1 MEIAQI
7 AVLIAL
13 AWMIIALVSNKVPFG
28 AIGLGIPFILIIGG
42 VFESPIKAMGDL
54 AGPTTLLVASIMIL
68 AQGIFKSGLAEVIG
82 NFALKLTGGRNST
95 KLVLLVIIVISAAL
109 SMFLLNTG
117 CVTILLPVIIA
128 ISMSTGISRSQT
140 LFVMNMA
147 VGIGGCMTAIGTTI
161 NTAARGMIQDNG
173 FGIIGF
179 FDLGAAAIPAAIL
192 GTVFMLTI
200 GYRLLPTRVKED
212 PALAAEESAL
222 TKELSP
228 EESRKRR
235 TAMIVAGISFL
246 LVVIGVLTE
255 TLTGIQAWVWGMAGV
270 LVLMCSRT
278 ISEKDAFAIPWGIL
292 MFVFGCSVL
301 AAGFKTSGIAELAVG
316 PITAIL
322 GDSPSPLVLTAV
334 MFFVGAF
341 FTQFMSNFGTFGIFS
356 GVAITLATAVGA
368 NPAAML
374 IALAMGCNASY
385 ATPMATT
392 ANALILGEGDIRF
405 SDWLKNGIPQILI
418 LGICSIIFLPLFFP
432 FYKVLQPALGC
443 TCVPPRAGTA
453 GAATR
458 QARIHCLGLQ
468 PFPHIK
474 VKPQIPKAVL
484 PPPYGDGQFVPDRE
498 LSTIRK
504 QSVYPGLGAD

>member
-109 SMFLLNTG
+109 SMFLPNTG

-368 NPAAML
+368 NSGRNADCVGHGLQRFVCNPDGNHGQRAYSWRGRHQVQRLAQEWHSPDSHSGHMLDYIPAPVLPVLLSPTARSGMYL
-374 IALAMGCNASY
+374 CASQSGYGRRCY
-385 ATPMATT
+385 ATSTHILLGSA
-392 ANALILGEGDIRF
+392 ALP
-405 SDWLKNGIPQILI
+405 S
-418 LGICSIIFLPLFFP
+418 
-432 FYKVLQPALGC
+432 
-443 TCVPPRAGTA
+443 
-453 GAATR
+453 
-458 QARIHCLGLQ
+458 H
-468 PFPHIK
+468 
-474 VKPQIPKAVL
+474 
-484 PPPYGDGQFVPDRE
+484 
-498 LSTIRK
+498 
-504 QSVYPGLGAD
+504 

>member
-7 AVLIAL
+7 AVLVAL

-95 KLVLLVIIVISAAL
+95 KLVLL
-109 SMFLLNTG
+109 
-117 CVTILLPVIIA
+117 VIIA

-212 PALAAEESAL
+212 PALAAEESVL

-301 AAGFKTSGIAELAVG
+301 AAGFKNSGIAELAVG

-334 MFFVGAF
+334 MFLVGAF

-432 FYKVLQPALGC
+432 FY
-443 TCVPPRAGTA
+443 
-453 GAATR
+453 
-458 QARIHCLGLQ
+458 
-468 PFPHIK
+468 
-474 VKPQIPKAVL
+474 
-484 PPPYGDGQFVPDRE
+484 
-498 LSTIRK
+498 
-504 QSVYPGLGAD
+504 

>member
-1 MEIAQI
+1 
-7 AVLIAL
+7 
-13 AWMIIALVSNKVPFG
+13 
-28 AIGLGIPFILIIGG
+28 
-42 VFESPIKAMGDL
+42 
-54 AGPTTLLVASIMIL
+54 
-68 AQGIFKSGLAEVIG
+68 
-82 NFALKLTGGRNST
+82 
-95 KLVLLVIIVISAAL
+95 
-109 SMFLLNTG
+109 
-117 CVTILLPVIIA
+117 
-128 ISMSTGISRSQT
+128 MSTGISRSQT

-212 PALAAEESAL
+212 PALAAEESVL

-301 AAGFKTSGIAELAVG
+301 AAGFKNSGIAELAVG

-334 MFFVGAF
+334 MFLVGAF

-432 FYKVLQPALGC
+432 FY
-443 TCVPPRAGTA
+443 
-453 GAATR
+453 
-458 QARIHCLGLQ
+458 
-468 PFPHIK
+468 
-474 VKPQIPKAVL
+474 
-484 PPPYGDGQFVPDRE
+484 
-498 LSTIRK
+498 
-504 QSVYPGLGAD
+504 

>member
-109 SMFLLNTG
+109 SMFLPNTG

-212 PALAAEESAL
+212 PALAAEESVL

-301 AAGFKTSGIAELAVG
+301 AAGFKNSGIAELAVG

-334 MFFVGAF
+334 MFLVGAL

-374 IALAMGCNASY
+374 IALAMGCNALY

-432 FYKVLQPALGC
+432 FY
-443 TCVPPRAGTA
+443 
-453 GAATR
+453 
-458 QARIHCLGLQ
+458 
-468 PFPHIK
+468 
-474 VKPQIPKAVL
+474 
-484 PPPYGDGQFVPDRE
+484 
-498 LSTIRK
+498 
-504 QSVYPGLGAD
+504 

>member
-7 AVLIAL
+7 AVLVAL

-109 SMFLLNTG
+109 SMFLPNTG

-212 PALAAEESAL
+212 PALAAEESVL

-301 AAGFKTSGIAELAVG
+301 AAGFKNSGIAELAVG

-322 GDSPSPLVLTAV
+322 GDSPSPLVLTAA
-334 MFFVGAF
+334 MFLVGAF

-385 ATPMATT
+385 ATRWQPRPTRLFLVRVTSGSATGSRT
-392 ANALILGEGDIRF
+392 AFPRF
-405 SDWLKNGIPQILI
+405 SFWAYARLYSCP
-418 LGICSIIFLPLFFP
+418 CSSRSTKSYSPLWEAPVYLPERVRQ
-432 FYKVLQPALGC
+432 VLLC
-443 TCVPPRAGTA
+443 DKCMYL
-453 GAATR
+453 
-458 QARIHCLGLQ
+458 LGL
-468 PFPHIK
+468 
-474 VKPQIPKAVL
+474 AAL
-484 PPPYGDGQFVPDRE
+484 
-498 LSTIRK
+498 LSH
-504 QSVYPGLGAD
+504 

>member
-7 AVLIAL
+7 AVLVAL

-109 SMFLLNTG
+109 SMFLPNTG

-200 GYRLLPTRVKED
+200 GYRLLPTRV
-212 PALAAEESAL
+212 
-222 TKELSP
+222 
-228 EESRKRR
+228 
-235 TAMIVAGISFL
+235 
-246 LVVIGVLTE
+246 
-255 TLTGIQAWVWGMAGV
+255 
-270 LVLMCSRT
+270 
-278 ISEKDAFAIPWGIL
+278 
-292 MFVFGCSVL
+292 
-301 AAGFKTSGIAELAVG
+301 
-316 PITAIL
+316 
-322 GDSPSPLVLTAV
+322 
-334 MFFVGAF
+334 
-341 FTQFMSNFGTFGIFS
+341 
-356 GVAITLATAVGA
+356 
-368 NPAAML
+368 
-374 IALAMGCNASY
+374 
-385 ATPMATT
+385 
-392 ANALILGEGDIRF
+392 
-405 SDWLKNGIPQILI
+405 
-418 LGICSIIFLPLFFP
+418 
-432 FYKVLQPALGC
+432 
-443 TCVPPRAGTA
+443 
-453 GAATR
+453 
-458 QARIHCLGLQ
+458 
-468 PFPHIK
+468 
-474 VKPQIPKAVL
+474 
-484 PPPYGDGQFVPDRE
+484 
-498 LSTIRK
+498 
-504 QSVYPGLGAD
+504 

>member
-7 AVLIAL
+7 AVLVAL

-109 SMFLLNTG
+109 SMFLPNTG

-212 PALAAEESAL
+212 PALAAEESVL

-255 TLTGIQAWVWGMAGV
+255 TLTGIQAWVWAWP
-270 LVLMCSRT
+270 
-278 ISEKDAFAIPWGIL
+278 AFS
-292 MFVFGCSVL
+292 FSC
-301 AAGFKTSGIAELAVG
+301 AAALFPRKM
-316 PITAIL
+316 
-322 GDSPSPLVLTAV
+322 PL
-334 MFFVGAF
+334 
-341 FTQFMSNFGTFGIFS
+341 
-356 GVAITLATAVGA
+356 
-368 NPAAML
+368 
-374 IALAMGCNASY
+374 
-385 ATPMATT
+385 
-392 ANALILGEGDIRF
+392 RF
-405 SDWLKNGIPQILI
+405 
-418 LGICSIIFLPLFFP
+418 
-432 FYKVLQPALGC
+432 
-443 TCVPPRAGTA
+443 
-453 GAATR
+453 
-458 QARIHCLGLQ
+458 
-468 PFPHIK
+468 
-474 VKPQIPKAVL
+474 
-484 PPPYGDGQFVPDRE
+484 
-498 LSTIRK
+498 
-504 QSVYPGLGAD
+504 LGAS

>member
-109 SMFLLNTG
+109 SMFLPNTG

-200 GYRLLPTRVKED
+200 GYRLLPTRVKEA
-212 PALAAEESAL
+212 PALAAEESVL

-301 AAGFKTSGIAELAVG
+301 AAGFKNSGIAELAVG

-334 MFFVGAF
+334 MFLVGAL

-392 ANALILGEGDIRF
+392 ANALFLARATSGSATGSRTAFPRF
-405 SDWLKNGIPQILI
+405 SFWAYARLYSYPCSSRSTKSYSPLWDALVYPQS
-418 LGICSIIFLPLFFP
+418 GYGRRCSATSTHEFAWICSASFTLRSSRKSPRRFCPLLM
-432 FYKVLQPALGC
+432 VMDSR
-443 TCVPPRAGTA
+443 PRF
-453 GAATR
+453 R
-458 QARIHCLGLQ
+458 
-468 PFPHIK
+468 
-474 VKPQIPKAVL
+474 AVHH
-484 PPPYGDGQFVPDRE
+484 
-498 LSTIRK
+498 
-504 QSVYPGLGAD
+504 

>member
-109 SMFLLNTG
+109 SMFLPNTG

-212 PALAAEESAL
+212 PALAAEESVL

-301 AAGFKTSGIAELAVG
+301 AAGFKNSGIAELAVG

-334 MFFVGAF
+334 MFLVGAL

-368 NPAAML
+368 NPAGTGHGLQRFVCYPDGNHSQRAYSWRGRHQVQRLAQERHSPDSHSGHML
-374 IALAMGCNASY
+374 DYIPTPVLPVLLSPTARSGMRSY
-385 ATPMATT
+385 T
-392 ANALILGEGDIRF
+392 
-405 SDWLKNGIPQILI
+405 
-418 LGICSIIFLPLFFP
+418 
-432 FYKVLQPALGC
+432 
-443 TCVPPRAGTA
+443 PRAGTA
-453 GAATR
+453 GAAAQQVR
-458 QARIHCLGLQ
+458 MNLLGS
-468 PFPHIK
+468 
-474 VKPQIPKAVL
+474 AAL
-484 PPPYGDGQFVPDRE
+484 P
-498 LSTIRK
+498 SH
-504 QSVYPGLGAD
+504 